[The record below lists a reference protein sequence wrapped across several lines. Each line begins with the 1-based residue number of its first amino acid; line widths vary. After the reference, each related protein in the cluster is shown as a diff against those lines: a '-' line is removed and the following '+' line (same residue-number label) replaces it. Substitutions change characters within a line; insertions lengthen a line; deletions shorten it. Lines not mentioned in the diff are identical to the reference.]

1 MDYSKFGDELV
12 GLVGEEDTVSEL
24 DLKVLRT
31 SIAWTRIYPTG
42 EEEAPNEAGLAYYD
56 KLFDCLLAHGIQPL
70 ISISHYEM
78 PWNLIEKYGGW
89 RDRRLIDLCLRY
101 AHTLFERFGSKVKL
115 WLTFNEI
122 SNMHRDSQYVGGIIL
137 KPGENETQT
146 IYQAS
151 HHMLLANALAVKM
164 CYEMIPDARIGA
176 MGSLSDIYP
185 YNCDPATVFETMDC
199 RRRSLY
205 YFDVMFRGSYP
216 GYAFRLW
223 HDAGADVKMEPGDL
237 DILAADHNDFL
248 AFSYC
253 RTTTH
258 GRGQQFFGNT
268 GGEIGTPNP
277 YLETSSFGWQIDPMG
292 FRYALDELWDRY
304 QVPLFPVENGL
315 GTQDTVEDGKIHDPY
330 RVEYLEKHLKALK
343 EAVHDGVDVIGLHL
357 VGSHRYRERRKLP
370 RCPNATA
377 SYMWTR
383 TMKETAH

>member
-1 MDYSKFGDELV
+1 
-12 GLVGEEDTVSEL
+12 
-24 DLKVLRT
+24 
-31 SIAWTRIYPTG
+31 
-42 EEEAPNEAGLAYYD
+42 
-56 KLFDCLLAHGIQPL
+56 
-70 ISISHYEM
+70 
-78 PWNLIEKYGGW
+78 
-89 RDRRLIDLCLRY
+89 
-101 AHTLFERFGSKVKL
+101 
-115 WLTFNEI
+115 
-122 SNMHRDSQYVGGIIL
+122 
-137 KPGENETQT
+137 
-146 IYQAS
+146 
-151 HHMLLANALAVKM
+151 
-164 CYEMIPDARIGA
+164 
-176 MGSLSDIYP
+176 MGSLSNIYP
-185 YNCDPATVFETMDC
+185 YNCDPVTAFETMDC

-205 YFDVMFRGSYP
+205 YFDVMFCGSYP

-223 HDAGADVKMEPGDL
+223 HDAGADMKMEPGDL

-343 EAVHDGVDVIGLHL
+343 EAIRDGVDVMGYTWWGPIDIVSAGSFQDVQALRLHL
-357 VGSHRYRERRKLP
+357 CGQGR
-370 RCPNATA
+370 
-377 SYMWTR
+377 
-383 TMKETAH
+383 